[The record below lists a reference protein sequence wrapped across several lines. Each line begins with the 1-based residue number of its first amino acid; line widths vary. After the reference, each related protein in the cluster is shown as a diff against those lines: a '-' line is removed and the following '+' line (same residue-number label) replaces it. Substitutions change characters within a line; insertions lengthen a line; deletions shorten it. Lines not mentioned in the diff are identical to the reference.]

1 MNRWARRDWPYALI
15 FLAPSLLGITIFTV
29 LPILASF
36 GLAFTDWNLLRPP
49 TFVGLANFK
58 AMFSDQIMWISLG
71 NTFYY
76 ALLIVPSTIVVSLA
90 LALALNRTFPG
101 IAYFRLAFML
111 PGVSSL
117 VAIAMVWRWLYN
129 DQFGLINSAL
139 QSLGLPAVGWLTNAQ
154 VVIPAIVLMN
164 LWTGAGFDAI
174 IYLAGL
180 KNIPQHL
187 YEAARL
193 DGANSWQTFRYIT
206 FPLLTPIHFFFL
218 ITGIIGAFQ
227 VFDVIYI
234 MTQGGPGFSS
244 RVYAFHLFN
253 LAFRRFEVGYAS
265 AMAWF
270 LFAIVLVLTLV
281 QWRVIGRRVA
291 Y

>member
-1 MNRWARRDWPYALI
+1 MKWARRDWPYAFV
-15 FLAPSLLGITIFTV
+15 FLAPSLIGMILFT
-29 LPILASF
+29 LIPILASF

-49 TFVGLANFK
+49 SFVGLENFK
-58 AMFSDQIMWISLG
+58 TMFSDRVMWISLR

-76 ALLIVPSTIVVSLA
+76 ALLIVPSTIVASLA
-90 LALALNRTFPG
+90 LALVLRRNFPG
-101 IAYFRLAFML
+101 ITYFRLAFMI

-129 DQFGLINSAL
+129 DQFGLINAGL
-139 QSLGLPAVGWLTNAQ
+139 QAIGLPAVGWLTNPH
-154 VVIPAIVLMN
+154 VVIPALVLMS
-164 LWTGAGFDAI
+164 LWTGVGFDAI

-180 KNIPQHL
+180 KNIPEHL

-193 DGANSWQTFRYIT
+193 DGASSWQSFRYIT
-206 FPLLTPIHFFFL
+206 LPLLTPIHFFFL
-218 ITGIIGAFQ
+218 ITGVIGAFQ

-244 RVYAFHLFN
+244 HVYAFHLYN
-253 LAFRRFEVGYAS
+253 QAFRRFEVGYAS

-270 LFAIVLVLTLV
+270 LFAIVLLLTLV
-281 QWRVIGRRVA
+281 QWRTVGRRVE